1 MSLKEN
7 ISRRVIKAGLR
18 LSFKLP
24 SLLPLPI
31 AALRIGMEQGAQ
43 LFPVRKDVHIEQ
55 ISLGGIRTERLST
68 AQKTDAASSTVILHF
83 HGGAFMAG
91 SPKTHRAMGAE
102 FAARA
107 NAVVYMLDYRL
118 APEHAYPAAL
128 DDGLAAYQALLAQG
142 YAPQHIVFGGDSGGC
157 AHILNLAMAL
167 REKGLP
173 LPAALVLISPY
184 IDITLST
191 GSVTTFKARDPM
203 VTAHALHRGSE
214 GYRGAI
220 PAGDARVSPL
230 FADLHGL
237 PPMLVQA
244 GGEEIL
250 LDDALRLLERG
261 RAAGVSVDCRIYEG
275 MWHNF
280 QMFSHYLETADR
292 AIDEI
297 SYFVRQYTA
306 EAAPRI
312 HGVARAA
319 RGTK

>member
-7 ISRRVIKAGLR
+7 ISRRALKVGLR

-31 AALRIGMEQGAQ
+31 SVLRTAMEQGAQ
-43 LFPVRKDVHIEQ
+43 LFKTRSDVLVEAI
-55 ISLGGIRTERLST
+55 ILGGVPGERLSPRH
-68 AQKTDAASSTVILHF
+68 KISEENKNITVILHI

-118 APEHAYPAAL
+118 APEHAYPAAMN
-128 DDGLAAYQALLAQG
+128 DGLAAYHALLAQG
-142 YAPQHIVFGGDSGGC
+142 YAPHNIILGGDSGGC
-157 AHILNLAMAL
+157 AHILSMAMAL
-167 REKGLP
+167 REQKLP

-184 IDITLST
+184 IDITLSAR
-191 GSVTTFKARDPM
+191 SVTRFKLRDPM
-203 VTAHALHRGSE
+203 VTAHALRRGSE
-214 GYRGAI
+214 GYRGDI
-220 PAGDARVSPL
+220 PAKDPRVSPL
-230 FADLHGL
+230 FAALHDL

-250 LDDALRLLERG
+250 LDDALRLREYSQ
-261 RAAGVSVDCRIYEG
+261 AAGTNVQCHIYEG

-280 QMFSHYLETADR
+280 QMFSQFLETADDAVNEIVQFVQDR
-292 AIDEI
+292 SGAAGKAHSATLAAI
-297 SYFVRQYTA
+297 
-306 EAAPRI
+306 
-312 HGVARAA
+312 
-319 RGTK
+319 